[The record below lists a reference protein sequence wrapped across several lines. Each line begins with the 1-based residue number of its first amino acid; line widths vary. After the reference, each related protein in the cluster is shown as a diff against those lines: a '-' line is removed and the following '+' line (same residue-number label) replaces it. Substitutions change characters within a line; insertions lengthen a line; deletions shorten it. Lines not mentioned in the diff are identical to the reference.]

1 MRPVCTRR
9 KPRPAA
15 IDADDEPGDQSTEG
29 VDYERLH
36 DAVKRDG
43 YIVYAGLGQAA
54 GTTFRV
60 CTLGALELEVLGGFI
75 ESLGR
80 GLAEARLVNAAAR
93 LTAEA
98 ARAAQVMTGVSAAPS
113 APAATATGG
122 RRRAAA
128 GG

>member
-1 MRPVCTRR
+1 LPEG
-9 KPRPAA
+9 
-15 IDADDEPGDQSTEG
+15 IDYDL
-29 VDYERLH
+29 LH